1 MSSVTPIY
9 NFIELGL
16 EEYEENEMVLDVV
29 HDLMTFFKDSTNCT
43 CRNSSNKK
51 DLRTC
56 FEKVGFKRFFER
68 HLELKALEKHE
79 FELHIK
85 SQLMVFEISNEKDEK
100 NEKDKKSRHLY

>member
-1 MSSVTPIY
+1 MSSATPVY

-29 HDLMTFFKDSTNCT
+29 HDLMTFFKDSTNY
-43 CRNSSNKK
+43 
-51 DLRTC
+51 LRTC

-68 HLELKALEKHE
+68 HLELKALEKYE

-100 NEKDKKSRHLY
+100 NEKDKKSRHSY